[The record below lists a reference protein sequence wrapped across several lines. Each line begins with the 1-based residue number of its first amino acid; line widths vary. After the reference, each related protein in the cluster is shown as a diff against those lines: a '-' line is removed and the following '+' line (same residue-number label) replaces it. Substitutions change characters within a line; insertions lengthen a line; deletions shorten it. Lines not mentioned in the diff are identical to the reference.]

1 MRGLKARPIL
11 LVMPLSLAFVVVH
24 VIFSTKGRSPV
35 LNESVR
41 AELYPYLATI
51 LRNAGCECYRVGGA
65 TDHVHLAIRLSRT
78 ANVAKVVAELKA
90 SSSKWL
96 KAKSPALAK
105 FAWQRGYGAFS
116 VRPADLKA
124 LVQYI
129 DGQETHHRKRNF
141 QDEFRAFL
149 KKYGVE
155 CDEKYL
161 WD

>member
-1 MRGLKARPIL
+1 
-11 LVMPLSLAFVVVH
+11 MPLSLAFVVVH
-24 VIFSTKGRSPV
+24 VIFSTKGRIPV

-51 LRNAGCECYRVGGA
+51 LRNGGCECYRIGGVA
-65 TDHVHLAIRLSRT
+65 DHVHLAIRLSRT

-90 SSSKWL
+90 SSSKWI
-96 KAKSPALAK
+96 KTKSPGLAK

-116 VRPADLKA
+116 VGPADLTA
-124 LVQYI
+124 LAQYI
-129 DGQETHHRKRNF
+129 DGQEAHHRKRNF
-141 QDEFRAFL
+141 QEEFRAFL

-155 CDEKYL
+155 CDEKYV

>member
-1 MRGLKARPIL
+1 MRGPKARSIL
-11 LVMPLSLAFVVVH
+11 LAMPLSLAFVVVH
-24 VIFSTKGRSPV
+24 VIFSTKGRMPV

-41 AELYPYLATI
+41 AELYPCLATI
-51 LRNAGCECYRVGGA
+51 LRNAGCECYRVGGV

-78 ANVAKVVAELKA
+78 ANIAKVVAELKA

-116 VRPADLKA
+116 VGPADLKA

-155 CDEKYL
+155 CDERHL